1 MRRREFIGLA
11 AAACVAWPRGART
24 QVLLNK
30 VWRIGIITTGV
41 RSPPYEGFL
50 QGLREHGYISGQD
63 YVADWRF
70 ADSRFARFAVFAQE
84 FVRLR
89 TDVIFL
95 GNAAAVDLVRQVTRT
110 IPIVMGYSTDPVGS
124 GYVTSLARP
133 GGNVTGM
140 ASSAEDTAPRQLELL
155 KAAVPNLSRVGLL
168 LNPEGS
174 DYSDTLKKTQVL
186 ADRAGLALVWVD
198 ARTASGLDSAF
209 ASFAR
214 QRAEALVVTQDVY
227 FLGQSQRIADLA
239 LKHRLPCI
247 YPQRDY
253 VEAGGLMSYGE
264 SIKESYRRAA
274 SFVDRIFKGA
284 RAADLPIE
292 QLAPQ
297 LVINRKAA
305 GALGLAIPP
314 TLSAQ
319 ANEVIE

>member
-30 VWRIGIITTGV
+30 VWRVGIITTGV
-41 RSPPYEGFL
+41 RSPPYEGVL
-50 QGLREHGYISGQD
+50 QGLREHGYVSGKD

-70 ADSRFARFAVFAQE
+70 ADGRYARFAGFAQE
-84 FVRLR
+84 FVRLK

-95 GNAAAVDLVRQVTRT
+95 GSAAAVDLVRQVTRT

-124 GYVTSLARP
+124 GLVASLVRP

-140 ASSAEDTAPRQLELL
+140 ASSAEDTTPRQLELL
-155 KAAVPNLSRVGLL
+155 MAIVPQLSRIGLL

-174 DYSDTLKKTQVL
+174 DYSDILRKTQML
-186 ADRAGLALVWVD
+186 ADRAGIAVVWVD
-198 ARTASGLDSAF
+198 ARTASGIDSAF

-214 QRAEALVVTQDVY
+214 QRAEAVIVTSDLY
-227 FLGQSQRIADLA
+227 FSTQAQRIADLA
-239 LKHRLPCI
+239 LKHRLPSI

-253 VEAGGLMSYGE
+253 VEVGGLMSYGE
-264 SIKESYRRAA
+264 NLKESYRRAA

-284 RAADLPIE
+284 QAADLPIE
-292 QLAPQ
+292 QLTPQ
-297 LVINRKAA
+297 LVISRKAA
-305 GALGLAIPP
+305 AALSQAIPP
-314 TLSAQ
+314 AVYGQ
-319 ANEVIE
+319 ANEV